1 MKPGRRKYKNRYF
14 HYQREILNTISETAW
29 FIDNN
34 LQFLFVNSAFNDFFK
49 IETDEIIRKPLQTL
63 WENDDYLL
71 QIEPVVTK
79 CIEER
84 NHKSLLFK
92 GEIPEIGYKIL
103 EINFYPHLNR
113 DGTPGGIIATAKDV
127 TKHKEAEYE
136 LIQSENRLKELN
148 SVKDKLFS
156 IIGHDLKGLLNNIL
170 GLSELIDTE
179 FDSFTP
185 DELRLYNQYILRS
198 SQTIAELLE
207 NLLTWSCA
215 QRNILKV
222 IPQLIPVHY
231 VIEKS
236 FNPVSQNAASKEI
249 SVNNN
254 VEPTSLV
261 FADESMLTTIIRNL
275 FSNSIKFTNRGGNI
289 SVDAEQ
295 NNGHVIISISD
306 DGIGI
311 TPEKMQH
318 LFKPDKNSS
327 AVGTE
332 GEKGTGLGLIICKD
346 FVERNDG
353 KIWAESNQ
361 EDGTTFFIKL
371 PSETNE

>member
-1 MKPGRRKYKNRYF
+1 MKSGRNKYKNRYF

-29 FIDNN
+29 FIDKS
-34 LQFLFVNSAFNDFFK
+34 LRFTFVNTAFNNFFK
-49 IETDEIIRKPLQTL
+49 IETDNIIRKPLSTI
-63 WENDDYLL
+63 WEKDDYTL
-71 QIEPVVTK
+71 QIEPAAIK
-79 CIEER
+79 CIEEC
-84 NHKSLLFK
+84 NHKFLLFK
-92 GEIPEIGYKIL
+92 GEIPNVGFKIL
-103 EINFYPHLNR
+103 EVNFYPHLNKN
-113 DGTPGGIIATAKDV
+113 GNVGGIISTVKDV
-127 TKHKEAEYE
+127 TKHKEAENE

-148 SVKDKLFS
+148 SIKDKLFS
-156 IIGHDLKGLLNNIL
+156 IIGHDLKGLLNNVL
-170 GLSELIDTE
+170 GLSELIETE
-179 FDSFTP
+179 FDSFSP
-185 DELRLYNQYILRS
+185 KELRLYNQYILRS

-222 IPQLIPVHY
+222 IPQLVPVHY
-231 VIEKS
+231 IIEKS
-236 FNPVSQNAASKEI
+236 LNPVSQNAVSKEI
-249 SVNNN
+249 SVKNN

-275 FSNSIKFTNRGGNI
+275 ISNSIKFTNRGGII

-295 NNGHVIISISD
+295 NNGHVIISIAD
-306 DGIGI
+306 NGIGI
-311 TPEKMQH
+311 SPEKMQH
-318 LFKPDKNSS
+318 LFKPDKNRSG
-327 AVGTE
+327 VGTE

-371 PSETNE
+371 PSVIKE